1 MIDPP
6 EDSEAVRV
14 QIAEITTVIMR
25 KTFFDCMRSY
35 IDNLVNICKALC
47 MDPYGE
53 VIIEGTRAIAALSRA
68 GGDQLIHFCEPMGR
82 ALFTA
87 FVHKHAKVRM
97 AGLRALF
104 DVLCTGIWKNSVF
117 VFEAMIGFRDPNMVA
132 IKEFYDPSTKVN
144 YFAMFVV
151 DRSVAT
157 RKCFYQTIAKC
168 LIDLPDKIDHEGRLF
183 PYLISGLF
191 DENTDICNMCYE
203 LIEEIGLRHEEYPE
217 NEVKLRELK
226 QFGFKSEWT
235 YDGLITDD
243 KVTLPAPVVSR
254 PRLGSRILVRSYV
267 RRYLKALY
275 KELGDWIEIAQE
287 RAVKL
292 LMYSICYVEEFMTQ
306 YMDHLLVAIYKAI
319 QNKENKV
326 VSKHIVT
333 SCRLLGRYVKAS
345 QYSPFII
352 RAIRNEL
359 ASFYSYTASGSLLTY
374 GYMIAGSIELLQPEQ
389 NIGNVAWLTPSKSS

>member
-1 MIDPP
+1 
-6 EDSEAVRV
+6 
-14 QIAEITTVIMR
+14 
-25 KTFFDCMRSY
+25 
-35 IDNLVNICKALC
+35 

-117 VFEAMIGFRDPNMVA
+117 VFEAMIGFRDPNLVA

-151 DRSVAT
+151 DRSIAT

-243 KVTLPAPVVSR
+243 KVTLPAPIVTR

-275 KELGDWIEIAQE
+275 KELADWIEISQE

-319 QNKENKV
+319 QNKENK
-326 VSKHIVT
+326 IV
-333 SCRLLGRYVKAS
+333 
-345 QYSPFII
+345 
-352 RAIRNEL
+352 
-359 ASFYSYTASGSLLTY
+359 
-374 GYMIAGSIELLQPEQ
+374 
-389 NIGNVAWLTPSKSS
+389 

>member
-1 MIDPP
+1 MKPQSNQKAQVMIDPP
-6 EDSEAVRV
+6 ESSESVRV
-14 QIAEITTVIMR
+14 QIAEITTIIMR
-25 KTFFDCMRSY
+25 KVFFDCMRPY
-35 IDNLVNICKALC
+35 IDNMVNICKALC

-82 ALFTA
+82 SLFTA
-87 FVHKHAKVRM
+87 FVHKHARVRM

-117 VFEAMIGFRDPNMVA
+117 VFEAMIGFRDPNLVA

-157 RKCFYQTIAKC
+157 RKCFYQTMAKC
-168 LIDLPDKIDHEGRLF
+168 LIDLPDKVDHEGRLF

-191 DENTDICNMCYE
+191 DDNTDICNMCYE

-235 YDGLITDD
+235 YNGIISDD
-243 KVTLPAPVVSR
+243 KVFLPAPIAAR

-275 KELGDWIEIAQE
+275 RELADWIEYHQE

-292 LMYSICYVEEFMTQ
+292 LMYSICYVEE
-306 YMDHLLVAIYKAI
+306 
-319 QNKENKV
+319 
-326 VSKHIVT
+326 
-333 SCRLLGRYVKAS
+333 
-345 QYSPFII
+345 
-352 RAIRNEL
+352 
-359 ASFYSYTASGSLLTY
+359 
-374 GYMIAGSIELLQPEQ
+374 
-389 NIGNVAWLTPSKSS
+389 